1 MSSSFT
7 PAEGV
12 EVIYEKYIGTIAFVG
27 EEYLTLCI
35 RTRDCD
41 MISDVCMLVFKEDW
55 DKIQL
60 FKRSD
65 R

>member
-1 MSSSFT
+1 MSSFT

-12 EVIYEKYIGTIAFVG
+12 DVIYGEYIGNIVFVG

-35 RTRDCD
+35 RTRDHD
-41 MISDVCMLVFKEDW
+41 MISDVCLLVYKNDW

-60 FKRSD
+60 IKSSD

>member
-1 MSSSFT
+1 MSSFT

-12 EVIYEKYIGTIAFVG
+12 DVIYEEYIGNIVFVG

-35 RTRDCD
+35 RTRDHD
-41 MISDVCMLVFKEDW
+41 MISDVCLLVYKNDW

-60 FKRSD
+60 IKSSD

>member
-1 MSSSFT
+1 MSSFT

-12 EVIYEKYIGTIAFVG
+12 EVIYEKYIGTIVFVG

-35 RTRDCD
+35 RTRDHH
-41 MISDVCMLVFKEDW
+41 MISDVCMLVYKEDW

>member
-1 MSSSFT
+1 MSSFT

-12 EVIYEKYIGTIAFVG
+12 NVIYEEYIGNIVFVG

-35 RTRDCD
+35 RTRDRD
-41 MISDVCMLVFKEDW
+41 MISDVCLLVYKNDW

-60 FKRSD
+60 IKSSER
-65 R
+65 

>member
-1 MSSSFT
+1 MSSFT

-12 EVIYEKYIGTIAFVG
+12 DVIYEEYIGNIVFVG

-35 RTRDCD
+35 RTRDRD
-41 MISDVCMLVFKEDW
+41 MISDVCLLVYKNDW
-55 DKIQL
+55 DKIKL
-60 FKRSD
+60 IKSSD